1 MVEQNYIKISQYF
14 LEILLKKLITTSF
27 FFFKFPAFN
36 YNTKIYIFLTYH
48 ALIINIY

>member
-14 LEILLKKLITTSF
+14 LEILLKKSIVMSF

-36 YNTKIYIFLTYH
+36 YNTNIYIFLTLH
-48 ALIINIY
+48 ALFINIY